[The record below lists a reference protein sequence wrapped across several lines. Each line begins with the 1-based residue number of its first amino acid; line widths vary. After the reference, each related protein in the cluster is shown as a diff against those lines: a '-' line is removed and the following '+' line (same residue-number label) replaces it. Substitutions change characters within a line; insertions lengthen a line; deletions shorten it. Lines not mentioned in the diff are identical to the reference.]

1 MSGDDAGVPDDELF
15 DGDDAGDVELGDGD
29 VDVDDVDDVGLA
41 TDVADVTTSMRD
53 VVERSDVIV
62 CCGSGGVGKTTT
74 AAVIGIDAARL
85 GRRVVVVTID
95 PAKRLA
101 DALGLEG
108 GLSSSPQRVEGVVGD
123 AAGGAG
129 EMWAMMLDTAATFDG
144 LVRAYADDDEQIERI
159 LSNGFYRNM
168 ASAMSGTQEYMA
180 AETLHALHF
189 DDRFD
194 LVVVDTPP
202 SRNALD
208 FLDAPGV
215 LSRFLDHRIFK
226 LAMLPTRSGLKVFG
240 AAAQPIFR
248 AIGKVV
254 GSDVL
259 ADSLAFFQAFSGM
272 ETGFRER
279 ADDVVALLRAEGTS
293 FVVVASPRHDTITEA
308 VWFAQQ
314 LDDQGVG
321 VAAAIVNRVQPTF
334 GEIAVEAALPDD
346 GVLSALWT
354 NLAELQRIR
363 AAELAALTPLV
374 ELTEPAPVALLPLLD
389 GDIHDLDTLH
399 QVARHLFP

>member
-1 MSGDDAGVPDDELF
+1 MTNTSTTGPA
-15 DGDDAGDVELGDGD
+15 
-29 VDVDDVDDVGLA
+29 
-41 TDVADVTTSMRD
+41 TSMRD
-53 VVERSDVIV
+53 VVERSDVLV
-62 CCGSGGVGKTTT
+62 CCGSGGVGKTTA
-74 AAVIGIDAARL
+74 AAVIAMDAARR

-95 PAKRLA
+95 PARRLA
-101 DALGLEG
+101 DALGLDA
-108 GLSSSPQRVEGVVGD
+108 GLSSEPQLIDLDRDSGQD
-123 AAGGAG
+123 PSG

-144 LVRAYADDDEQIERI
+144 LVRAYADDEEQIERI

-180 AETLHALHF
+180 AETLHALHH

-226 LAMLPTRSGLKVFG
+226 LAMLPTKGGLKVLG
-240 AAAQPIFR
+240 AAAQPMFK
-248 AIGKVV
+248 AIGRVV

-279 ADDVVALLRAEGTS
+279 ADDVVALLRAEATS
-293 FVVVASPRHDTITEA
+293 FVVVASPRRDTITEA
-308 VWFAQQ
+308 VWFARQ

-321 VAAAIVNRVQPTF
+321 VAAAIVNRVQPEF
-334 GEIAVEAALPDD
+334 GDGEVPDGDRSSDDVLATLWANVEELRAVRE
-346 GVLSALWT
+346 
-354 NLAELQRIR
+354 AEL
-363 AAELAALTPLV
+363 EALRPLV
-374 ELTEPAPVALLPLLD
+374 ELTEPAPVQLVPLLGAD
-389 GDIHDLDTLH
+389 VHDLDTLD
-399 QVARHLFP
+399 QIAQHLFPG

>member
-1 MSGDDAGVPDDELF
+1 M
-15 DGDDAGDVELGDGD
+15 
-29 VDVDDVDDVGLA
+29 
-41 TDVADVTTSMRD
+41 TDVVRHAS
-53 VVERSDVIV
+53 VVV

-74 AAVIGIDAARL
+74 AAVLGMHAASV

-108 GLSSSPQRVEGVVGD
+108 GLSSDPRRVESAEATGD
-123 AAGGAG
+123 G
-129 EMWAMMLDTAATFDG
+129 ELWAMMLDTAATFDG
-144 LVRAYADDDEQIERI
+144 LVRTHADDLEQVERI
-159 LSNGFYRNM
+159 LTNPFYRNM

-180 AETLHALHF
+180 AETLHALHH

-215 LSRFLDHRIFK
+215 LSRFLDHRVFK
-226 LAMLPTRSGLKVFG
+226 LAMLPTRSGLKIFG
-240 AAAQPIFR
+240 AAAQPIFK

-272 ETGFRER
+272 ETGFRDR
-279 ADDVVALLRAEGTS
+279 ADDVVALLRADGTA
-293 FVVVASPRHDTITEA
+293 FVVIASPRHDTITEA
-308 VWFAQQ
+308 VWFAEQ
-314 LDDQGVG
+314 LAAQDVPLR
-321 VAAAIVNRVQPTF
+321 AAIVNRLVPDF
-334 GEIAVEAALPDD
+334 GVIADDVEGESGDLAALIE
-346 GVLSALWT
+346 
-354 NLAELQRIR
+354 NHAELRTIR
-363 AAELAALTPLV
+363 DAELASLQPL
-374 ELTEPAPVALLPLLD
+374 LDLAIDAPVALLPLLD
-389 GDIHDLDTLH
+389 RDVHDLDALDRIR
-399 QVARHLFP
+399 AELF

>member
-1 MSGDDAGVPDDELF
+1 M
-15 DGDDAGDVELGDGD
+15 
-29 VDVDDVDDVGLA
+29 
-41 TDVADVTTSMRD
+41 TDVATSMRD

-101 DALGLEG
+101 DALGLAG
-108 GLSSSPQRVEGVVGD
+108 GLSSSPQRVDGVVDDSTGD
-123 AAGGAG
+123 AAGGTG
-129 EMWAMMLDTAATFDG
+129 ELWAMMLDTAATFDG
-144 LVRAYADDDEQIERI
+144 LVRTYADDDEQIERI

-168 ASAMSGTQEYMA
+168 AGAMSGTQEYMA
-180 AETLHALHF
+180 AETLHSLHY

-308 VWFAQQ
+308 VWFARQ

-334 GEIAVEAALPDD
+334 GDLDVDADVESDASRDD
-346 GVLSALWT
+346 GDVSALWS
-354 NLAELQRIR
+354 NLAELQQIR
-363 AAELAALTPLV
+363 AAELAALDPLV
-374 ELTEPAPVALLPLLD
+374 ELTEPAPIALLPLLD
-389 GDIHDLDTLH
+389 GDIHDLDTLD

>member
-1 MSGDDAGVPDDELF
+1 MTGSMS
-15 DGDDAGDVELGDGD
+15 
-29 VDVDDVDDVGLA
+29 
-41 TDVADVTTSMRD
+41 D
-53 VVERSDVIV
+53 VVRDASVVV

-74 AAVIGIDAARL
+74 AAVLGMHAARA
-85 GRRVVVVTID
+85 GRRAVVVTID

-101 DALGLEG
+101 DALGLDG
-108 GLSSSPQRVEGVVGD
+108 GLSSEPQRIEAITSD
-123 AAGGAG
+123 AADGAVG
-129 EMWAMMLDTAATFDG
+129 ELWAMMLDTAATFDG
-144 LVRAYADDDEQIERI
+144 LVRTHADDLEQVDRI
-159 LSNGFYRNM
+159 LDNPFYRNM
-168 ASAMSGTQEYMA
+168 AGAMSGTQEYMA
-180 AETLHALHF
+180 AETLHALHH

-240 AAAQPIFR
+240 AAAQPIFK

-279 ADDVVALLRAEGTS
+279 ADDVVELLRAQGTV
-293 FVVVASPRHDTITEA
+293 FVVIASPRHDTITEA
-308 VWFAQQ
+308 VWFTEQ
-314 LDDQGVG
+314 LREQEVRLG
-321 VAAAIVNRVQPTF
+321 AAIVNRLVPDF
-334 GEIAVEAALPDD
+334 GSTGAEIAENESSDLA
-346 GVLSALWT
+346 VL
-354 NLAELQRIR
+354 LANVVELQAIR
-363 AAELAALTPLV
+363 HAEIEALQPLLDLADDS
-374 ELTEPAPVALLPLLD
+374 PVALLPLLD
-389 GDIHDLDTLH
+389 QDVHDLDALD
-399 QVARHLFP
+399 RIGKDLFPT

>member
-1 MSGDDAGVPDDELF
+1 MRGVLDA
-15 DGDDAGDVELGDGD
+15 
-29 VDVDDVDDVGLA
+29 
-41 TDVADVTTSMRD
+41 
-53 VVERSDVIV
+53 SDVIV

-74 AAVIGIDAARL
+74 AAVIGIDAARE

-95 PAKRLA
+95 PARRLA
-101 DALGLEG
+101 DALGLRD
-108 GLSSSPQRVEGVVGD
+108 GLSSAPQHIEGIG
-123 AAGGAG
+123 AEGG
-129 EMWAMMLDTAATFDG
+129 ELWAMMLDTAVTFDG
-144 LVRAYADDDEQIERI
+144 LVRTHADDEQQIERI
-159 LSNGFYRNM
+159 LTNRFYRNM

-180 AETLHALHF
+180 AETLHALHA

-226 LAMLPTRSGLKVFG
+226 LAMLPTRSGLRVFG
-240 AAAQPIFR
+240 AAAQPIFK

-279 ADDVVALLRAEGTS
+279 ADEVVALLRAERTN
-293 FVVVASPRHDTITEA
+293 FVVVASPRRDTITEA
-308 VWFAQQ
+308 VWFAHQ
-314 LDDQGVG
+314 LDEQGVG
-321 VAAAIVNRVQPTF
+321 VAAAIVNRVQPAF
-334 GEIAVEAALPDD
+334 DVGDESSGLDASAAADVSDALA
-346 GVLSALWT
+346 ALWT
-354 NLAELQRIR
+354 NLAELRQVR
-363 AAELAALTPLV
+363 AAELAALAPLV
-374 ELTEPAPVALLPLLD
+374 EMTEPAPFVLLPLLD
-389 GDIHDLDTLH
+389 EDVHDLDTLD
-399 QVARHLFP
+399 AIAGHLFDA

>member
-1 MSGDDAGVPDDELF
+1 MSGAESVVP
-15 DGDDAGDVELGDGD
+15 A
-29 VDVDDVDDVGLA
+29 A
-41 TDVADVTTSMRD
+41 SMRD
-53 VVERSDVIV
+53 VVENSDVIV

-74 AAVIGIDAARL
+74 AAVIGMDAARL

-101 DALGLEG
+101 DAFGLAS
-108 GLSSSPQRVEGVVGD
+108 GLSSAPQRIDGVGGD
-123 AAGGAG
+123 GG
-129 EMWAMMLDTAATFDG
+129 ELWAMMLDTAATFDG
-144 LVRAYADDDEQIERI
+144 LVRAYADDDEQIDRI
-159 LSNGFYRNM
+159 LSNRFYRNM
-168 ASAMSGTQEYMA
+168 AGAMSGTQEYMA
-180 AETLHALHF
+180 AETLHALHN
-189 DDRFD
+189 DERFD

-279 ADDVVALLRAEGTS
+279 ADDVVALLRAERTA

-308 VWFAQQ
+308 VWFARQ

-334 GEIAVEAALPDD
+334 GEIAVPDDAQSEAARDQGLA
-346 GVLSALWT
+346 ALWT
-354 NLAELQRIR
+354 NVVELQQIR
-363 AAELAALTPLV
+363 AAELAALEPLV

-389 GDIHDLDTLH
+389 GDIHDMDTLD

>member
-1 MSGDDAGVPDDELF
+1 MSSDDPTLDPTATPDAAPDLTSARIAASMTEVVGD
-15 DGDDAGDVELGDGD
+15 
-29 VDVDDVDDVGLA
+29 
-41 TDVADVTTSMRD
+41 
-53 VVERSDVIV
+53 SDVIV

-74 AAVIGIDAARL
+74 AAVIAMEAARV

-95 PAKRLA
+95 PARRLA
-101 DALGLEG
+101 DALGLET
-108 GLSSSPQRVEGVVGD
+108 GLSSAPQRIALDGT
-123 AAGGAG
+123 GGSAEDPSGG

-144 LVRAYADDDEQIERI
+144 LVRAYADDGEQVERI

-168 ASAMSGTQEYMA
+168 AGAMSGTQEYMA
-180 AETLHALHF
+180 AETLHALHQ

-226 LAMLPTRSGLKVFG
+226 LAMLPTRGGLKVLG
-240 AAAQPIFR
+240 VAAQPMFK

-279 ADDVVALLRAEGTS
+279 ADEVVALLRAERTS
-293 FVVVASPRHDTITEA
+293 FVVVASPRRDTITEA

-314 LDDQGVG
+314 LAEQDVG
-321 VAAAIVNRVQPTF
+321 VAAAIINRVQPGF
-334 GEIAVEAALPDD
+334 GDGEAPAEESTDAVLAALW
-346 GVLSALWT
+346 S
-354 NLAELQRIR
+354 NLAELRELR
-363 AAELAALTPLV
+363 SAELDALAPLV
-374 ELTEPAPVALLPLLD
+374 ELTEPAPVGLVPLLD
-389 GDIHDLDTLH
+389 GDVHDLVTLDRI
-399 QVARHLFP
+399 ARYLFPDPA

>member
-1 MSGDDAGVPDDELF
+1 
-15 DGDDAGDVELGDGD
+15 
-29 VDVDDVDDVGLA
+29 
-41 TDVADVTTSMRD
+41 MRD
-53 VVERSDVIV
+53 VLETSDVIV
-62 CCGSGGVGKTTT
+62 CCGSGGVGKTTA
-74 AAVIGIDAARL
+74 AAVIGIDAARA

-95 PAKRLA
+95 PARRLA
-101 DALGLEG
+101 DALGLRA
-108 GLSSSPQRVEGVVGD
+108 GLSSAPQRIDGV
-123 AAGGAG
+123 ATGAG
-129 EMWAMMLDTAATFDG
+129 ELWAMMLDTAVTFDG
-144 LVRAYADDDEQIERI
+144 LVRTHADDDEQVERI
-159 LSNGFYRNM
+159 LSNRFYRNM

-189 DDRFD
+189 DERFD

-248 AIGKVV
+248 AIGRVV

-308 VWFAQQ
+308 VWFARQ

-321 VAAAIVNRVQPTF
+321 VAAAIVNRVQPAF
-334 GEIAVEAALPDD
+334 GDISIPADGASAD
-346 GVLSALWT
+346 GVGALWT
-354 NLAELQRIR
+354 NLAELQQIR
-363 AAELAALTPLV
+363 SAELAALEPLV
-374 ELTEPAPVALLPLLD
+374 QLTEPAPLALLPLLD
-389 GDIHDLDTLH
+389 GDVHDIDTLD
-399 QVARHLFP
+399 QIADHLFS